1 MESTETQRH
10 RDTETQ
16 TARIAALEA
25 ENAALRDFARAL
37 LARLSYDYGDGED
50 CPAEV
55 EKLFEIGEELLPIEK
70 GA

>member
-1 MESTETQRH
+1 MTT
-10 RDTETQ
+10 TETQ

-55 EKLFEIGEELLPIEK
+55 EKLFEIGEELFPIEK